1 MKNVSLKKI
10 IRIAKYLAI
19 FYLSIGM
26 IALAIPKLLEMQFRV
41 DHYQAFIPLAELP
54 KSTHMWS
61 FFGRSYVYN
70 LFIGLT
76 ELSIGILIIFKR
88 IRLIGLL
95 ISLGVCLNIFI
106 INIQFDMIYEVVRHI
121 SIDLFLTLIL
131 LIEYRKDLYQF
142 FIGLGGKLNGE
153 VIKANSGIW
162 KKLRIAYVI
171 FFPVA
176 YFIFS
181 FVVISMFDYN
191 LIGSYE
197 IKNTQ
202 IENGN
207 ITFDKGSIGTTP
219 MLFLKEMI

>member
-76 ELSIGILIIFKR
+76 DYPL
-88 IRLIGLL
+88 
-95 ISLGVCLNIFI
+95 
-106 INIQFDMIYEVVRHI
+106 
-121 SIDLFLTLIL
+121 
-131 LIEYRKDLYQF
+131 
-142 FIGLGGKLNGE
+142 
-153 VIKANSGIW
+153 A
-162 KKLRIAYVI
+162 
-171 FFPVA
+171 
-176 YFIFS
+176 FS
-181 FVVISMFDYN
+181 
-191 LIGSYE
+191 SY
-197 IKNTQ
+197 
-202 IENGN
+202 
-207 ITFDKGSIGTTP
+207 
-219 MLFLKEMI
+219 LKELD